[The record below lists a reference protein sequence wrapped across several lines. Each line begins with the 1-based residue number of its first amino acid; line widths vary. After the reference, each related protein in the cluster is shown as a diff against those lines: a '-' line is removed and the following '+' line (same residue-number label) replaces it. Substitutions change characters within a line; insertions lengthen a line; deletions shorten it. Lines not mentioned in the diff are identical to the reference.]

1 MAEFLAT
8 RIQQLG
14 ELSANTASSAAI
26 DSLDAQDAVSCLY
39 HILQL
44 HGSYL
49 ARQCGSS
56 GRIAIV
62 KCGEAMLTALRVRRF
77 PSESLLGYQI
87 MCGSLALCQLSA
99 KLTIHHVLSRLVST
113 TLKA

>member
-1 MAEFLAT
+1 MADFLAT

-14 ELSANTASSAAI
+14 KLSVDTATSAAI

-49 ARQCGSS
+49 ATQCGSF

-62 KCGEAMLTALRVRRF
+62 KCGEAMLTALRVRCF
-77 PSESLLGYQI
+77 LSESLLEYQI
-87 MCGSLALCQLSA
+87 MCGSLAVSALS
-99 KLTIHHVLSRLVST
+99 
-113 TLKA
+113 